1 MNGFDL
7 SSIEVI
13 PLEKNI
19 DVSSFHSREEEL
31 NSFLWENAEEYRQ
44 ALLGTTHVLVYGK
57 KVIGYF
63 TLSMDS
69 LKIKRISDV
78 DRIGYES
85 IEYYPAIKI
94 GQLAVDEDFEKKGV
108 GPYMLKIIC
117 GIAMNLIN
125 YVGCRFLAVNAIP
138 DAQSWYE
145 KHGFKPIND
154 QVGRIK
160 LVYYIDILKLS

>member
-1 MNGFDL
+1 MNGFDI
-7 SSIEVI
+7 SSIKVI
-13 PLEKNI
+13 PLDKNI
-19 DVSSFHSREEEL
+19 DVSSFNCREDEL
-31 NSFLWENAEEYRQ
+31 NSFLWESAEEYRQ
-44 ALLGTTHVLVYGK
+44 ALLGTTHLLVYGK

-69 LKIKRISDV
+69 LKIKRIPDV
-78 DRIGYES
+78 DRIGFES

-94 GQLAVDEDFEKKGV
+94 GQLAVDEDFERKGV

-125 YVGCRFLAVNAIP
+125 YVGCRFVAVNAIP
-138 DAQSWYE
+138 TAQSWYE
-145 KHGFKPIND
+145 KHGFKPITD
-154 QVGRIK
+154 QGGRIK